1 MWACLLRRGAHAAGL
16 TVRYVD
22 SYKND
27 EVASL
32 PEIASWTTLDVN
44 YSYTLEDLFGGEAT
58 FFAGARNLADKD
70 PPPLPSGREGV
81 HRHNLRPGFDGF
93 VHDIKGRTPL
103 PALPLPPRGVR
114 LRARFAVTRL
124 LSPS

>member
-1 MWACLLRRGAHAAGL
+1 MDA
-16 TVRYVD
+16 Y
-22 SYKND
+22 SND

-44 YSYTLEDLFGGEAT
+44 YAHFVDNLFGGEAT
-58 FFAGARNLADKD
+58 FYVGARNLTDRD

-93 VHDIKGRTPL
+93 VHDIKGRT
-103 PALPLPPRGVR
+103 VY
-114 LRARFAVTRL
+114 LRFRFRAGG
-124 LSPS
+124 